1 MRQKSINDITLSL
14 NNKYIIETQD
24 NENLEEI
31 EIDRLYDDNNEYII
45 KVEKISI
52 DK

>member
-1 MRQKSINDITLSL
+1 MNKKFINKIAISL
-14 NNKYIIETQD
+14 DNKYIIETQD
-24 NENLEEI
+24 DENLEEI